1 MVCIFIQDR
10 IRQNRTCESSC
21 KTECS
26 QDKTDAGKD
35 WCWQDR
41 SDAGQDGCR
50 KGLMQAG
57 QVGCR
62 TGWMQD
68 RMDAEKDWCR
78 QDRSDAGQVG
88 CRTEW
93 MQERMDAGHNGYRP
107 LRIHRTTKR
116 MHERRMFFAELLPNR
131 TINDASIF
139 KTHSP
144 YCTFAI
150 HAKSLGQWP
159 VLRWL
164 WWPQMQI
171 FPFSYCNYS
180 FWIQGSTFLD
190 QVINKIQA
198 TVPHSTEP
206 LSQAAL
212 THDNPTLSEP

>member
-1 MVCIFIQDR
+1 MF
-10 IRQNRTCESSC
+10 
-21 KTECS
+21 
-26 QDKTDAGKD
+26 
-35 WCWQDR
+35 
-41 SDAGQDGCR
+41 AGQDGCR
-50 KGLMQAG
+50 KGLMLAG

-62 TGWMQD
+62 TRRMPERTDAGRTGRMQD
-68 RMDAEKDWCR
+68 RLDAGQNGCR
-78 QDRSDAGQVG
+78 KGLMQAGQVG

-164 WWPQMQI
+164 WWPQLQI
-171 FPFSYCNYS
+171 FPFSYRNYS